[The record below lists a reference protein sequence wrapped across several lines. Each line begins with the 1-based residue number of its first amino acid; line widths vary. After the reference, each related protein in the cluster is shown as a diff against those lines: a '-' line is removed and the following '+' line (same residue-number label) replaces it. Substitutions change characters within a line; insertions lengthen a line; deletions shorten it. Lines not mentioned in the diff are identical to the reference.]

1 MLCLLTN
8 LIDQR
13 KLMFWRKLRFT
24 DNVVLIIL
32 SLSKR
37 NAFTAVGSKYDINS
51 YVRPTMIRCIRG
63 DMIETCWGQH

>member
-1 MLCLLTN
+1 
-8 LIDQR
+8 
-13 KLMFWRKLRFT
+13 MFWRKLRFT

-51 YVRPTMIRCIRG
+51 YDWPTLIKASEFCFLECLLMLF
-63 DMIETCWGQH
+63 